1 MLKKQLCMLIICSC
15 LAQPLIHTTEQPTA
29 SSYTKDIDEQKNSA
43 PTESIDDLDEPKD
56 DFELEDDFL
65 DSYVQPEPSKSQKLL
80 ALVAP
85 VLVALLPYYLYVSG
99 SVHAMKLRAAACYQA
114 LMRQKATN
122 AGTTKKG

>member
-15 LAQPLIHTTEQPTA
+15 LAKPLIHTTEQPTA
-29 SSYTKDIDEQKNSA
+29 SSYTKDRDEQKNST
-43 PTESIDDLDEPKD
+43 PTESIDDLDE
-56 DFELEDDFL
+56 FELEDDFL

-99 SVHAMKLRAAACYQA
+99 SVHAMKIRAAACYQA